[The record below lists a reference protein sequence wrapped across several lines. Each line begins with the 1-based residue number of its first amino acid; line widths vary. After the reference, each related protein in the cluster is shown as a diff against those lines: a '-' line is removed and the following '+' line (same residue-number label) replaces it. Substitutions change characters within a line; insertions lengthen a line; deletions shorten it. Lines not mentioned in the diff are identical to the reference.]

1 MTIKR
6 TLCGLLAAFFLAS
19 CGATADKHDTTMR
32 PTQAMLD
39 LMQIEAD
46 QRQAMIE
53 WQQAMQKIEAE
64 RVEYEAALEAAL
76 VARRATGDEPLAARH
91 HPRLLTTVQQPPH
104 APGVPAGPVG
114 IKRDAAGPGHG
125 HEAR

>member
-6 TLCGLLAAFFLAS
+6 TLCGLLAAFLLAS
-19 CGATADKHDTTMR
+19 CGSTADKHDAAIR

-53 WQQAMQKIEAE
+53 WQQTMQKIEAE
-64 RVEYEAALEAAL
+64 RVEYEATLEAAL
-76 VARRATGDEPLAARH
+76 VARRATGDYGE
-91 HPRLLTTVQQPPH
+91 VY
-104 APGVPAGPVG
+104 
-114 IKRDAAGPGHG
+114 
-125 HEAR
+125 E

>member
-19 CGATADKHDTTMR
+19 CGSTADRHDESVQ
-32 PTQAMLD
+32 PSQAVLD

-46 QRQAMIE
+46 QRRATIE

-76 VARRATGDEPLAARH
+76 VARRAGGDYGEVYEP
-91 HPRLLTTVQQPPH
+91 
-104 APGVPAGPVG
+104 
-114 IKRDAAGPGHG
+114 
-125 HEAR
+125 